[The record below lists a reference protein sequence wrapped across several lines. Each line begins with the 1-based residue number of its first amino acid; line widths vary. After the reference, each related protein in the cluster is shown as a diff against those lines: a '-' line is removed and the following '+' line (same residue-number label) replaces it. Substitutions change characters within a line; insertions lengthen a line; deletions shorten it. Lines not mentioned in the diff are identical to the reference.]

1 MGCGASTQPK
11 ADNPAPQPISE
22 APGSEPAPAVAAAA
36 QDVPA
41 DAEPSA
47 PVAAEAASVS
57 PNEGGGMGLV
67 VMGPPASGKGE
78 VLKKV
83 AKEWGFV
90 QLSTSKAYRYA
101 NEKGLP
107 GAEAAKP
114 APGDLPDELKAT
126 FLSHRI
132 KEEDCATKGWLLDG
146 FPRTQA
152 QAELL
157 SSAGVKPKILIL
169 IDLSD
174 EIISAKLTLRRVDPM
189 THKMYHL
196 KDNPPPDEEVSN
208 RLMVRNDDQ
217 PKAVKELL
225 EKYHDETDGV
235 LAAWNDI
242 VLKVPGCSSSQGPDI
257 DKEADA
263 VAAQISALLKK

>member
-11 ADNPAPQPISE
+11 ADNPAPKPISE
-22 APGSEPAPAVAAAA
+22 APRSEPAPAAAA
-36 QDVPA
+36 QNAPLG
-41 DAEPSA
+41 AEPSA
-47 PVAAEAASVS
+47 PVAAEPDS
-57 PNEGGGMGLV
+57 PVKGGGMGLV

-174 EIISAKLTLRRVDPM
+174 EIISEKLTLRRVDPV

-196 KDNPPPDEEVSN
+196 KDNPPPDEEISN

-217 PKAVKELL
+217 PRAVKELL

-235 LAAWNDI
+235 LATWSDI

-263 VAAQISALLKK
+263 VAAEISALLKK